1 MKKLYIIILFLAIC
15 TINLFSQSTSNPFT
29 VDLARAFSKD
39 IFELNGVPFLQPV
52 VKVVN
57 TTSNTGFYYDA
68 YIPKKVSKPY
78 FKFSIQMM
86 FGITPES
93 EKSYVPQMPA
103 KEFNTADLTNYYN
116 PLTGKLDTAGLIHY
130 FFLNLMYDGIYG
142 NHKGIIDVPKS
153 APTALGNKATTFELR
168 KGALDTLVRAH
179 PAYPI
184 IKQLGLED
192 TVMHTIETFPN
203 LFDLPPGGNINSI
216 VAGVPQ
222 LIIGSYYGTELL
234 LRFVPTINLGS
245 NIGDFSFWGVGLK
258 HSITQYFSDS
268 PIDGALQIAY
278 QSTNLQ
284 NTVGVTNAKLNADAN
299 FLNLNLQLSK
309 TWDKI
314 FTIYAGIS
322 YEKVN
327 IESQYKYYLPVVV
340 QWQLGL
346 LEQGNPNPTPGYPGD
361 VNPQTA
367 LIKISD
373 SQTRA
378 TLGISKEFYNFI
390 ISADINISKM
400 VMIGATLGYKF

>member
-1 MKKLYIIILFLAIC
+1 MKKLFLLISIAVIVP
-15 TINLFSQSTSNPFT
+15 LVSFSQNSANPFT

-57 TTSNTGFYYDA
+57 TTSNTGFYTDA
-68 YIPKKVSKPY
+68 YIPHKVDKPY

-93 EKSYVPQMPA
+93 EKSYTPQMPA
-103 KEFNTADLTNYYN
+103 KEYNPTDLLNYYS

-142 NHKGIIDVPKS
+142 NHQGLIQVPKS
-153 APTALGNKATTFELR
+153 APTALGNKATTFEIR
-168 KGALDTLVRAH
+168 KGALDTLVKAH
-179 PAYPI
+179 PAYSI

-192 TVMHTIETFPN
+192 TVMHTIDNFPN
-203 LFDLPPGGNINSI
+203 IFDLPPGGNITSI

-222 LIIGSYYGTELL
+222 LIIGSLYGTELL
-234 LRFVPTINLGS
+234 IRFVPTINLGS
-245 NIGDFSFWGVGLK
+245 NIGDFSFWGLGLK
-258 HSITQYFSDS
+258 HSLSQYFPTSE
-268 PIDGALQIAY
+268 IDAAFQIAY
-278 QSTNLQ
+278 QATNLQ

-299 FLNLNLQLSK
+299 FLNLNLEFSK
-309 TWDKI
+309 TWKKL
-314 FTIYAGIS
+314 FTIYAGAS

-361 VNPQTA
+361 VNPQIA

-373 SQTRA
+373 SQTRL
-378 TLGISKEFYNFI
+378 TFGISKEFYNFI
-390 ISADINISKM
+390 IAADVNISKM
-400 VMIGATLGYKF
+400 VMFGATLGYNF